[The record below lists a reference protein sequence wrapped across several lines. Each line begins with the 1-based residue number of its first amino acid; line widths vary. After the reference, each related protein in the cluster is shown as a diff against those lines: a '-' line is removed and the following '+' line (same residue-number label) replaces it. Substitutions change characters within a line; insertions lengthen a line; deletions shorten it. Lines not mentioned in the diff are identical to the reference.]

1 MMLPASL
8 RPFFWDQDFAR
19 LRWPEDLEAVA
30 RRLLSAGDGPALAW
44 LRKEVGDGRLR
55 DLIRATR
62 GRDLDPRRLRY
73 WQIVLDLPAVEV
85 DAWLADPA
93 RRVWEERVSR

>member
-1 MMLPASL
+1 MLPTSL
-8 RPFFWDQDFAR
+8 RRFFWDQDFDR
-19 LRWPEDLEAVA
+19 LRWPEDFEAVA
-30 RRLLSAGDGPALAW
+30 RRLLAAGDGPALAW
-44 LRKEVGDGRLR
+44 LRAEAGDARLR

-62 GRDLDPRRLRY
+62 GRDLDPRQLRF
-73 WQIVLDLPAVEV
+73 WQIVLDLPDREV